1 MEGKKQSGGMGV
13 ARVSLRGGPKLVR
26 GTGYSRDAVRTP
38 HLRFRS
44 VRSAQSGT
52 IGAPAA
58 LVPTRS
64 RSESTRLLAV
74 FQHSALPRTEVSFVD
89 LERSVEII
97 EITFLA
103 IYGSGGLMIG
113 AIFKAG

>member
-1 MEGKKQSGGMGV
+1 M
-13 ARVSLRGGPKLVR
+13 
-26 GTGYSRDAVRTP
+26 
-38 HLRFRS
+38 
-44 VRSAQSGT
+44 
-52 IGAPAA
+52 
-58 LVPTRS
+58 
-64 RSESTRLLAV
+64 
-74 FQHSALPRTEVSFVD
+74 D